1 MANMLL
7 YNLATVN
14 ILIVQAFASSCFLKK
29 KKKKASS
36 WGFNQALKVFISLIK
51 AYLHHNQGNFLSLII
66 WSVLLKW
73 KHVLIPRDINGG
85 TAMALWYSTLPVS
98 TTTPNL
104 VIFDW
109 RKKKKR
115 LAKEKKMPYKVKK
128 G

>member
-14 ILIVQAFASSCFLKK
+14 ILIVQAFASSCFLK

-104 VIFDW
+104 VLFDW
-109 RKKKKR
+109 RKKKKASKR
-115 LAKEKKMPYKVKK
+115 EENAI
-128 G
+128 

>member
-1 MANMLL
+1 MLL

-14 ILIVQAFASSCFLKK
+14 ILIVQAFASSCFLK

-73 KHVLIPRDINGG
+73 KHVLIPRDDINGG

-109 RKKKKR
+109 RKKKKKASKR
-115 LAKEKKMPYKVKK
+115 EENAI
-128 G
+128 